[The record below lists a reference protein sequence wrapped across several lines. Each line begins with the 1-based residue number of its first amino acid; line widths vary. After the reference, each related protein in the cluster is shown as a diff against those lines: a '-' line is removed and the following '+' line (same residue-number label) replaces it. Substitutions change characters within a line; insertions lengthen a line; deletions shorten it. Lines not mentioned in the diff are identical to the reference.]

1 MVKSMTAYARQEE
14 KLPWGSIA
22 IELRSVNHRFLEMSI
37 KMPDELRALEIKI
50 RDRVKAKLNRG
61 KIDLLIHLK
70 VQQDGAHQI
79 GFNHG
84 LAEQL
89 AKTLHEIDKLIYNA
103 APVNSVDILNWPG
116 VMDSENIDQEAI
128 NEVILP
134 LLDSVLEE
142 LLEGKKREGQA
153 LQQMIVQRSNE
164 MRAVIA
170 MVRNKMPELLLIQR
184 ERLEEKLKSFSAA
197 FSPELD
203 NNRLEQE
210 MVFIA
215 QKADVAEEI
224 DRLDTHLDE
233 INRTMSQTAKKD
245 EAIGRRLD
253 FLMQELNREANTLGS
268 KSISNITTQASVDM
282 KVLIEQM
289 REQIQNIE

>member
-14 KLPWGSIA
+14 KLLWGSIA
-22 IELRSVNHRFLEMSI
+22 IELRSVNHRFLEISV
-37 KMPDELRALEIKI
+37 KVPDELRALEMKI
-50 RDRVKAKLNRG
+50 RDRIKGKLKRG
-61 KIDLLIHLK
+61 KLELFLRLTL
-70 VQQDGAHQI
+70 QQEGTHPIA
-79 GFNHG
+79 FNHD

-89 AKTLHEIDKLIYNA
+89 ARTLHDIDKLIYNA
-103 APVNSVDILNWPG
+103 APVNAVDILNWPG
-116 VMDSENIDQEAI
+116 VLDSWNIDQEAI
-128 NEVILP
+128 NGAILP
-134 LLDSVLEE
+134 LLDTVLEE
-142 LLEGKKREGQA
+142 LLDGKKREGNA
-153 LQQMIVQRSNE
+153 LQQMIVQRSND

-170 MVRNKMPELLLIQR
+170 MVRNKMPEILQAQR
-184 ERLEEKLKSFSAA
+184 ERLEEKLHSMKIA
-197 FSPELD
+197 FSSEAD

-215 QKADVAEEI
+215 QKADVAEEM

-233 INRTMSQTAKKD
+233 IDHTMTHAVTTD

-268 KSISNITTQASVDM
+268 KSISNVTTQASVEL

>member
-22 IELRSVNHRFLEMSI
+22 IELRSVNHRFLEMSVKI
-37 KMPDELRALEIKI
+37 PDELRTLEMKI
-50 RDRVKAKLNRG
+50 RDRVKAKLKRG
-61 KIDLLIHLK
+61 KLDLMVRLT
-70 VQQDGAHQI
+70 VQQEGAQHI
-79 GFNHG
+79 GFNRE

-89 AKTLHEIDKLIYNA
+89 AKTLHDIDKLIYNA
-103 APVNSVDILNWPG
+103 APVQAVDILNWPG
-116 VMDSENIDQEAI
+116 VIDSQNIDQQAI
-128 NEVILP
+128 NEAILP
-134 LLDSVLEE
+134 LLDTVLEE
-142 LLEGKKREGQA
+142 LLEGKKREGNA
-153 LQQMIVQRSNE
+153 LQQMIVQRSND

-170 MVRNKMPELLLIQR
+170 MVRNKMPEILQAQR
-184 ERLEEKLKSFSAA
+184 ERLEEKLHSLKVA
-197 FSPELD
+197 FSSEAD

-215 QKADVAEEI
+215 QKADVAEEM

-233 INRTMSQTAKKD
+233 INRTMTHTAKTD

-268 KSISNITTQASVDM
+268 KSISNATTQASVEL

>member
-61 KIDLLIHLK
+61 KIDLLIRLK

-79 GFNHG
+79 GFNHE

-153 LQQMIVQRSNE
+153 LQQMIVQRSND
-164 MRAVIA
+164 MRAVVE

-184 ERLEEKLKSFSAA
+184 ERLEEKLKNFSAA
-197 FSPELD
+197 FSPEVD

>member
-61 KIDLLIHLK
+61 KLDLMIRLK
-70 VQQDGAHQI
+70 VQQDEAHQI
-79 GFNHG
+79 GFNHE

-89 AKTLHEIDKLIYNA
+89 AKTLHEIDKVIYNA
-103 APVNSVDILNWPG
+103 APVNAVDILNWPG
-116 VMDSENIDQEAI
+116 VMDSQNIDQEAI

-153 LQQMIVQRSNE
+153 LQQMIVQRSDE
-164 MRAVIA
+164 LRAVIE

-184 ERLEEKLKSFSAA
+184 ERLEEKLQSFSAA

-233 INRTMSQTAKKD
+233 INRTMSHIAKKD